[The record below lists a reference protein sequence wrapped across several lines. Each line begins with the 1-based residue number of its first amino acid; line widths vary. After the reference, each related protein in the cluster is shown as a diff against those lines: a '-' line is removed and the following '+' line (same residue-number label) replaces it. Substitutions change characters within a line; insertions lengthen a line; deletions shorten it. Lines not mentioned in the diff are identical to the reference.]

1 MKDLFMAS
9 FIMFSLVGMVFYA
22 LIQSSKQYDSVYQSN
37 DSMIALHKL
46 DIEE

>member
-9 FIMFSLVGMVFYA
+9 VIMVVLVGMVFYT

-37 DSMIALHKL
+37 SSMIALHKL
-46 DIEE
+46 ENKE